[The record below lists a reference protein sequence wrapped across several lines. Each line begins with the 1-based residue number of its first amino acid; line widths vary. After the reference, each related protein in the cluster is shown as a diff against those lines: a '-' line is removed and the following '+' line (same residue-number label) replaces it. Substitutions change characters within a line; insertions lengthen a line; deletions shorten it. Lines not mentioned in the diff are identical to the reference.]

1 MDLPYG
7 YKGRKNRG
15 SVLCAGARR
24 AGRAGWGRA
33 RGRPHT
39 FPHPRPCCGSPGG
52 CGMWPSLL
60 RAAHPTAPLGQC
72 PSAGIICFR
81 APCLNS
87 PRGESLP
94 PEPGRAHLVAPPAE
108 VLGARSRDLSLQKV
122 LLLVAGWDNGG
133 PKGTCF
139 HESERK
145 AHKSWRIQLPHSGYC
160 WLS

>member
-39 FPHPRPCCGSPGG
+39 FPHRRALGAAGAAL
-52 CGMWPSLL
+52 LL
-60 RAAHPTAPLGQC
+60 RAASPAPPLGRC
-72 PSAGIICFR
+72 PAPAFISSR
-81 APCLNS
+81 APCLKC
-87 PRGESLP
+87 PRGESFP
-94 PEPGRAHLVAPPAE
+94 PGHTSRLLRPRY
-108 VLGARSRDLSLQKV
+108 LGAPSRDLSLRKV